1 MTKIDIRRHAA
12 RVPKDLMSKKPRTH
26 RRRIRMSTFG
36 ARTSG
41 TGRVVIAVE
50 LADYLLVIHAMP
62 VALRR
67 NR

>member
-1 MTKIDIRRHAA
+1 
-12 RVPKDLMSKKPRTH
+12 
-26 RRRIRMSTFG
+26 MSTFD